1 MEITDGVIQSEG
13 GNIELQ
19 HCEKE
24 KKTEKDNSGQCLSEC
39 AT

>member
-13 GNIELQ
+13 GNVVVTLKKKKKKKRQ
-19 HCEKE
+19 H
-24 KKTEKDNSGQCLSEC
+24 SGQCLFEC